1 VIRFGVQIPQEGVP
15 FSAVLEHARA
25 AERLGYDSVWIPD
38 HLRGVAVAP
47 GSPCYEAWTTLT
59 GVLLGTERVLG
70 GPMVAC
76 EAFRNPAWLANA
88 AATLDHMSG
97 GRLILGIGA
106 GWYEGEYRAYGFPW
120 GSGAERVERL
130 GEALEIIKRFW
141 TRPGEAFDGRYY
153 HAGGTIDSP
162 SPLQDPHPP
171 IWVGGQGPKLL
182 RLVARYADA
191 WNAPVLSPEQVAERV
206 VTLRRLC
213 EAESRPMVEVTY
225 EGPVWIDEDAE
236 RIHKRV
242 ERNAAA
248 ENPTQRT
255 YARTA
260 IAGTPSEVTA
270 RIRAYVDAGASHIVC
285 HFGRTTDL
293 RGTELFARDVIPA
306 FGETAAR

>member
-1 VIRFGVQIPQEGVP
+1 MIKFGVQIPQEGVN
-15 FSAVLEHARA
+15 FSAVLDHARA

-38 HLRGVAVAP
+38 HLRVVAVPP
-47 GSPCYEAWTTLT
+47 GSPCYEAWTVLT

-88 AATLDHMSG
+88 AATLDHMSD

-106 GWYEGEYRAYGFPW
+106 GWYEGEYRAYGYPW
-120 GSGAERVERL
+120 ASGAERVERL
-130 GEALEIIKRFW
+130 GEALEIITRFW
-141 TRPGEAFDGRYY
+141 NGSGEGFEGRFYR
-153 HAGGTIDSP
+153 AEGTADSP
-162 SPLQDPHPP
+162 RPLQQPHPP

-182 RLVARYADA
+182 RLVARYGDA

-206 VTLRRLC
+206 EVLRKLC
-213 EAESRPMVEVTY
+213 ESEDRPMVEVTY
-225 EGPVWIDEDAE
+225 EGPVWIDQDGE
-236 RIHKRV
+236 RIRARL

-260 IAGTPSEVTA
+260 IAGTPPDVVT
-270 RIRAYVDAGASHIVC
+270 RIREYVDAGVTHVVC

-293 RGTELFARDVIPA
+293 RGTELFAREVMPA
-306 FGETAAR
+306 FGA

>member
-1 VIRFGVQIPQEGVP
+1 MRFGVQIPQEGVP

-38 HLRGVAVAP
+38 HLRVVAVPP
-47 GSPCYEAWTTLT
+47 GSPSFEAWTTLT
-59 GVLLGTERVLG
+59 GTLLGTERVLG

-88 AATLDHMSG
+88 AATLDHMTN

-120 GSGAERVERL
+120 TSGAERVERL

-141 TRPGEAFDGRYY
+141 SGSGEGFEGKYY
-153 HAGGTIDSP
+153 RADGTIDSP
-162 SPLQDPHPP
+162 RPLQEPNPP
-171 IWVGGQGPKLL
+171 IWVGGRGPKLL
-182 RLVARYADA
+182 GLVAKYGDA

-206 VTLRRLC
+206 ERLRKLC
-213 EAESRPMVEVTY
+213 EAEDRPMVEVTY
-225 EGPVWIDEDAE
+225 EGPVWIDEDGD
-236 RIHKRV
+236 RIRARI
-242 ERNAAA
+242 ERNANA

-260 IAGTPSEVTA
+260 IAGTPAEVVKRLGEYA
-270 RIRAYVDAGASHIVC
+270 DAGVSHVVC

-293 RGTELFARDVIPA
+293 RGTELFARAVMPA
-306 FGETAAR
+306 FRD

>member
-1 VIRFGVQIPQEGVP
+1 MIRFGVQIPQEGVP
-15 FSAVLEHARA
+15 FSAVLDHARA
-25 AERLGYDSVWIPD
+25 AEELGYDSVWIPD
-38 HLRGVAVAP
+38 HLRGVAVPP

-88 AATLDHMSG
+88 ASTLDHMSG

-106 GWYEGEYRAYGFPW
+106 GWYEGEYLAYGYPW
-120 GSGAERVERL
+120 APGRERVERL

-141 TRPGEAFDGRYY
+141 TSPGEGFEGRYY
-153 HAGGTIDSP
+153 RAQGTIDAP
-162 SPLQDPHPP
+162 APFQKPHPP
-171 IWVGGQGPKLL
+171 IWVGGQGPNLL
-182 RLVARYADA
+182 RVVARYADA

-206 VTLRRLC
+206 GTLRKLC
-213 EAESRPMVEVTY
+213 DAEDRPMVEVTY
-225 EGPVWIDEDAE
+225 EGPVWIDSDGE
-236 RIHKRV
+236 RIRARV
-242 ERNAAA
+242 ERNAFA

-260 IAGTPSEVTA
+260 VAGTPTEVTA
-270 RIRAYVDAGASHIVC
+270 RIRDYIEAGVSHFVC

-293 RGTELFARDVIPA
+293 RGTELFAREVMPRLRSA
-306 FGETAAR
+306 

>member
-1 VIRFGVQIPQEGVP
+1 MRFGVQIPQEGVP
-15 FSAVLEHARA
+15 FSAVLDHARA

-38 HLRGVAVAP
+38 HLRAVAVP
-47 GSPCYEAWTTLT
+47 TGSPCYEAWTTLT

-70 GPMVAC
+70 GPMVLC

-97 GRLILGIGA
+97 GRLVLGIGA
-106 GWYEGEYRAYGFPW
+106 GWYEGEYRAYGFSW
-120 GSGAERVERL
+120 GTGAERVERL
-130 GEALEIIKRFW
+130 GEALEIVTRFW
-141 TRPGEAFDGRYY
+141 RGQVGGYEGRYY
-153 HAGGTIDSP
+153 RAEGTRDAP
-162 SPLQDPHPP
+162 KPLQDPHPP

-182 RLVARYADA
+182 KLAARYADA

-206 VTLRRLC
+206 ETLRKLC
-213 EAESRPMVEVTY
+213 ETEGRPMVEVTY
-225 EGPVWIDEDAE
+225 EGPVWIDEDEE
-236 RIHKRV
+236 RIRSRI

-260 IAGTPSEVTA
+260 IAGTPAQVAA
-270 RIRAYVDAGASHIVC
+270 RIREYADSGVSHVVC

-293 RGTELFARDVIPA
+293 RGTELFAREVIPA
-306 FGETAAR
+306 FAGGSSR

>member
-1 VIRFGVQIPQEGVP
+1 MRFGVQIPQEGVP

-38 HLRGVAVAP
+38 HLRVVAVPP

-70 GPMVAC
+70 GPMVLC

-88 AATLDHMSG
+88 AATLDHMSN

-106 GWYEGEYRAYGFPW
+106 GWYEGEFRAYGFPW
-120 GSGAERVERL
+120 GTGVERVNRL
-130 GEALEIIKRFW
+130 AEALEVITRFW
-141 TRPGEAFDGRYY
+141 KGSGEGFTGRHYDV
-153 HAGGTIDSP
+153 GGTTDAP
-162 SPLQDPHPP
+162 RPLQEPHPP

-182 RLVARYADA
+182 QLVARYADA

-206 VTLRRLC
+206 EVLRKLC
-213 EAESRPMVEVTY
+213 ESEDRPMVDVTY
-225 EGPVWIDEDAE
+225 EGPVWIDRDEE
-236 RIHKRV
+236 RIAARL
-242 ERNAAA
+242 ERNANAD
-248 ENPTQRT
+248 NPTQRT

-260 IAGTPSEVTA
+260 IAGTPERVTQ
-270 RIRAYVDAGASHIVC
+270 RIREYAEAGVSHVVC

-293 RGTELFARDVIPA
+293 RGTELFAREVIPS
-306 FGETAAR
+306 FS